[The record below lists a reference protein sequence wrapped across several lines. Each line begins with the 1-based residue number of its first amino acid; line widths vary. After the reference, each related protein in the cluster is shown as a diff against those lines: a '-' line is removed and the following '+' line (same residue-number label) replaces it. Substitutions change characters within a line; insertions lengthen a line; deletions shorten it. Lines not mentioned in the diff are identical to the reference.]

1 MQSRSFNSFF
11 LFLSYIRKKVRMCE
25 KITKNSKIKKGISG
39 RNSNLLNL
47 KKISKPVPLVSS
59 GLLLSE
65 FGLNLRFPAFEH
77 GLSDS
82 SIIVVECHSP
92 FFIHPVR
99 STEKDACITNSA
111 SYVSVVILSC
121 VRNWH

>member
-47 KKISKPVPLVSS
+47 KKISKPVPLVSRWALRKRRRRGS
-59 GLLLSE
+59 QSTGLKIGFL
-65 FGLNLRFPAFEH
+65 
-77 GLSDS
+77 
-82 SIIVVECHSP
+82 
-92 FFIHPVR
+92 FFLV
-99 STEKDACITNSA
+99 KVITNMR
-111 SYVSVVILSC
+111 LF
-121 VRNWH
+121 RELR